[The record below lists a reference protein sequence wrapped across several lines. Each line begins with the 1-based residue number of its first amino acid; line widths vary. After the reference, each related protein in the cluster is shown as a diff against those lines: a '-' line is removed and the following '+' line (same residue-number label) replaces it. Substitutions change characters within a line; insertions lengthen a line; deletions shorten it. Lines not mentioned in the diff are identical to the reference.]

1 MSNTLQ
7 VYLDESG
14 THGESPAVVVAGYV
28 GEPAEWDQWTSEW
41 ERTKEGRINVF
52 HAVHCNNRSGE
63 FSGWGKSERNAF
75 VEAMLPITP
84 KHIKIGISI
93 GIDMKSYWDAISD
106 RPDLN
111 EHFGN
116 PYLACF
122 GWLLQ
127 DIAEDIEK
135 SGIDRGFHIFHEEN
149 QFKEDAIYRHK
160 WIVNNIPG
168 GERCFGLSFA
178 KKSDCIPLQAADI
191 LAYETHHKIK
201 NPHQNR
207 KSWDA
212 LHSNGAHIKSLYYG
226 PKNMGHL
233 VKRLEEMIL

>member
-1 MSNTLQ
+1 MSDALQ

-14 THGESPAVVVAGYV
+14 THGNSPAVVVAGYV
-28 GEPAEWDQWTSEW
+28 GEPTEWDQWTSEW
-41 ERTKEGRINVF
+41 EKTKRGRINVF

-63 FSGWGKSERNAF
+63 FSGLEEPERNAL
-75 VEAMLPITP
+75 VQEMLPITP

-93 GIDMKSYWDAISD
+93 GIDMKSYRDAIEH

-111 EHFGN
+111 EHFGS

-127 DIAEDIEK
+127 DIVEDIEK
-135 SGIDRGFHIFHEEN
+135 SGIDREFHIFHEEN
-149 QFKEDAIYRHK
+149 QFKEDVISRYK

-168 GERCFGLSFA
+168 GKRCSGLSFA

-201 NPHQNR
+201 NPSKNR
-207 KSWDA
+207 KSWDS

-226 PKNMGHL
+226 PKNMDHL
-233 VKRLEEMIL
+233 VKTLEEMVR